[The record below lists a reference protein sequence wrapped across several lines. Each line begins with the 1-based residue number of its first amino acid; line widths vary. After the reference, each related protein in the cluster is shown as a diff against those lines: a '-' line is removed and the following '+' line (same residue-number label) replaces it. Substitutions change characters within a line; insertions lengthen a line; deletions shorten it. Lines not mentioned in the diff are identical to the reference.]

1 LRAILAP
8 QLFAFEKTSM
18 VIGRERERDLPLEQN
33 LTHSAT
39 LTFNHNHAPSNRGI
53 TYKGHHMYNAKSLLS
68 IANFWGANITPEQEI
83 WLSIEAD
90 GLPENERGKFFELYY
105 RYEI

>member
-1 LRAILAP
+1 
-8 QLFAFEKTSM
+8 M
-18 VIGRERERDLPLEQN
+18 
-33 LTHSAT
+33 HSAT

-53 TYKGHHMYNAKSLLS
+53 TYKGNHMYNAKSLLS
-68 IANFWGANITPEQEI
+68 IAEFWGKNITPEQEI

-90 GLPENERGKFFELYY
+90 SLPENERGKFFELYY

>member
-1 LRAILAP
+1 
-8 QLFAFEKTSM
+8 
-18 VIGRERERDLPLEQN
+18 
-33 LTHSAT
+33 
-39 LTFNHNHAPSNRGI
+39 
-53 TYKGHHMYNAKSLLS
+53 MYNAKALLS

-90 GLPENERGKFFELYY
+90 NLPEKERGKFFELYY